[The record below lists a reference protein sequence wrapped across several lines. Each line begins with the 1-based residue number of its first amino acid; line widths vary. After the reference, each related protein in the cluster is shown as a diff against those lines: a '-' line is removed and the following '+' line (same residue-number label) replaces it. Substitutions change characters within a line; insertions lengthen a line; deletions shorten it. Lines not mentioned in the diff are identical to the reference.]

1 MPTFN
6 ACIKSSS
13 RLNRG
18 IHYKVM
24 SNTVLPPTLGTCV
37 YCIMKPKSLLKFTG
51 MTEFKT
57 FYQNI
62 S

>member
-6 ACIKSSS
+6 ACIKPGS

-18 IHYKVM
+18 IHYKVTI
-24 SNTVLPPTLGTCV
+24 NIVLPPTLGTRV
-37 YCIMKPKSLLKFTG
+37 YYIMKPKSLLKFTG

-57 FYQNI
+57 FFQNI